1 MMDQRAIEDLIF
13 ELLAEEAGTD
23 PVALRQQIE
32 EAGEEMPIDSLLAA
46 EVVAAVEERCGVE
59 LLATSET
66 ASNLRSVRDFAAM
79 VHRLVQEGSK
89 AAGEGA

>member
-23 PVALRQQIE
+23 PVALRHQLE
-32 EAGEEMPIDSLLAA
+32 EAGEEMPIESLLAG
-46 EVVAAVEERCGVE
+46 EVVAAVEERCGVQVP
-59 LLATSET
+59 ATSQT
-66 ASNLRSVRDFAAM
+66 ARNLRSVRDFASM
-79 VHRLVQEGSK
+79 LHGLMQEGSQ

>member
-1 MMDQRAIEDLIF
+1 MDQRAIEDLIF
-13 ELLAEEAGTD
+13 ELLAEESGKD
-23 PVALRQQIE
+23 PVALRQELE

-59 LLATSET
+59 LPATSDT
-66 ASNLRSVRDFAAM
+66 VSNLRSVGDFAAM
-79 VHRLVQEGSK
+79 VHRLVQEGSQ